1 MEMNN
6 ETGVAKG
13 ILAPKGFEAAY
24 TSAGIKKNNA
34 LDMALIYSETPCI
47 AAGTFTRNRVFAA
60 PVQWDRGL
68 IQTSPCFN
76 AIVVNAGVA
85 NACTGEKGL
94 QDCKDTAEAVA
105 KNISC
110 NPENVL
116 ICSTGVI
123 GANLPMDKIKSG
135 IEAMAKT
142 LSSNP
147 ENACAIFR

>member
-105 KNISC
+105 KIFIKIFIVILNCIFFR
-110 NPENVL
+110 NNL
-116 ICSTGVI
+116 IY
-123 GANLPMDKIKSG
+123 
-135 IEAMAKT
+135 
-142 LSSNP
+142 
-147 ENACAIFR
+147 FY